1 MASESASSMASESA
15 SSMSSE
21 STDTWRSAWAVNVD
35 IYIA

>member
-21 STDTWRSAWAVNVD
+21 STDTWIFAWAVKVLV
-35 IYIA
+35 A